1 MAKGLIASAATTIEA
16 PKARVWDALVDRAA
30 LKQYM
35 FGADVI
41 SDFRE
46 GSAIVWKG
54 EWKGKPYED
63 KGTILQAR
71 PGETLDYT
79 HYSPLA
85 GKPDVPD
92 SYHTVKITLSEE
104 GPRTRVSLVQD
115 GNENEESK
123 SHAEENW
130 NKMLGGLKK
139 YVEAPR

>member
-1 MAKGLIASAATTIEA
+1 MAKGLIASAATTIDA

-46 GSAIVWKG
+46 GSPIVWRG
-54 EWKGKPYED
+54 EWKGRPYED
-63 KGTILQAR
+63 KGTVLRAR
-71 PGETLDYT
+71 PSETLVYT
-79 HYSPLA
+79 HYSPLT

-92 SYHTVKITLSEE
+92 SYHTVTITLSDD
-104 GPRTRVSLVQD
+104 GPRTRISLVQD

-123 SHAEENW
+123 GHSEQNW
-130 NKMLGGLKK
+130 NTMLGGLKK